1 VARSRKEWAKV
12 RAAYIAGEGSYAE
25 IGKRFGI
32 PGKTV
37 RTRAAKEK
45 WTAARDRTAALAG
58 QKAEEKAAESLS
70 DVKALRLKLGAA
82 MLRKAEKTLDEV
94 DLFDPEG
101 LAHLARAVNGA
112 IPADFISDLD
122 GDGSPVA
129 EGVEIV
135 IRRRRGGG
143 GENGPG

>member
-1 VARSRKEWAKV
+1 VAVRTKAEWAKV
-12 RAAYIAGEGSYAE
+12 RAAYVAGEGSYAE
-25 IGKRFGI
+25 VGKRFGI
-32 PGKTV
+32 PGKTI

-45 WTAARDRTAALAG
+45 WTAARGRAEALAG
-58 QKAEEKAAESLS
+58 QKVEERVAESLAE
-70 DVKALRLKLGAA
+70 VKALRLTIGAKI
-82 MLRKAEKTLDEV
+82 LHKAEATLGEV

-112 IPADFISDLD
+112 IPADFIADLD
-122 GDGSPVA
+122 GEGSAVA

-143 GENGPG
+143 ESGEG